1 MSLYRS
7 LSLAIALGLGLGS
20 STYAASTS
28 SLSNNRIKQLI
39 IQQSI
44 AAYSGNCPCP
54 YSTAANGSRCGKRS
68 AWSRPGGEEPICF
81 KDDVTEEMIKEW
93 RSSHR

>member
-1 MSLYRS
+1 MSLYRC
-7 LSLAIALGLGLGS
+7 LSLAIALGLGS
-20 STYAASTS
+20 STYAATTS
-28 SLSNNRIKQLI
+28 SLSNDRIKQLI

-68 AWSRPGGEEPICF
+68 AWSRPGGEEPVCF